1 MPLSNFTVTGERVA
15 LLENEIKLS
24 NRISYFL
31 VTHLLIAIQFL
42 VELLGKFVFSFTP
55 FLAAMVLRHIWKASL
70 YLCAPLSFI

>member
-42 VELLGKFVFSFTP
+42 VDLLEKFVFSFTP
-55 FLAAMVLRHIWKASL
+55 LLLWF
-70 YLCAPLSFI
+70 